1 MILSFF
7 FINGKVEVQMT
18 KTQVEYVLAK
28 VGSDKT
34 QILEVVL
41 DNAVII
47 SCSYKNPDTFGFIS
61 DTNGDSGMFYYRTT
75 GQEVSGS
82 RMNTEV
88 IGGELSEKVILD
100 RQIKKIPIV
109 MYTDYGTIQR
119 IVLRDPD
126 GLLS

>member
-47 SCSYKNPDTFGFIS
+47 
-61 DTNGDSGMFYYRTT
+61 
-75 GQEVSGS
+75 
-82 RMNTEV
+82 
-88 IGGELSEKVILD
+88 
-100 RQIKKIPIV
+100 
-109 MYTDYGTIQR
+109 
-119 IVLRDPD
+119 
-126 GLLS
+126 